1 MSGGW
6 IRLHRKLA
14 DRPIWTQEKF
24 TKGQA
29 WVDLI
34 LQASYQDHIE
44 IQGNSFLTVKRGQ
57 LFTSQALLS
66 KRWRWN
72 RETVRLFLRLLRD
85 LNMVAIRTAKETETG
100 YTLITLLNY
109 DLYQGDSTD
118 AKALPPAV
126 DSAIRPPSESRNSPE
141 NSAVRSAI
149 GKSQD
154 MAEYTGTYEKLSEAP
169 PPSDPPSIPPSDRH
183 PTRHYQE
190 GKKGKKEKEPLVV
203 DERAFWEKFSP
214 QDQEIIHQT
223 IKAIHST
230 RKRGEAAES
239 VIQGELRWWDL
250 QEPARV
256 IQGMQIYLQK
266 GYAAYVDANGRK
278 SKDEKY
284 LRGIIKRCDGRAFSP
299 GGDPSPHV
307 GQKASLSPGAEAIR
321 RAALSMTEEDTS
333 G

>member
-34 LQASYQDHIE
+34 LQASYQDHVE

-126 DSAIRPPSESRNSPE
+126 DSAIRPPS
-141 NSAVRSAI
+141 
-149 GKSQD
+149 
-154 MAEYTGTYEKLSEAP
+154 
-169 PPSDPPSIPPSDRH
+169 DPPLSRREEGEERKRTPRLRRGGLLEEVFHPGTRTHPPDR
-183 PTRHYQE
+183 RGYCLYQE
-190 GKKGKKEKEPLVV
+190 
-203 DERAFWEKFSP
+203 
-214 QDQEIIHQT
+214 
-223 IKAIHST
+223 
-230 RKRGEAAES
+230 
-239 VIQGELRWWDL
+239 
-250 QEPARV
+250 ARLGCQV
-256 IQGMQIYLQK
+256 RY
-266 GYAAYVDANGRK
+266 
-278 SKDEKY
+278 
-284 LRGIIKRCDGRAFSP
+284 P
-299 GGDPSPHV
+299 GGDAVV
-307 GQKASLSPGAEAIR
+307 GPAGSSQGHPGDADLPPEGLRGSGQGGEVPARHHSELRRGRSQDASGPEAESQPRCGSYQA
-321 RAALSMTEEDTS
+321 S
-333 G
+333 GSEHD